1 MPDENKNIGISTE
14 AETGALVRTVY
25 ATRTMKVYAIPE
37 NELRSLSLLNTLSM
51 AFFSASSGFLSFA
64 IGLWIN
70 AAFQST
76 LTPAG
81 KILSI
86 VGAPIAVILSIIF
99 GGLGIWAWKTRKSG
113 LETVEKESSSPDQG

>member
-1 MPDENKNIGISTE
+1 MSDENKNISISNE

-64 IGLWIN
+64 IGLWVH
-70 AAFQST
+70 AAFQSM

-81 KILSI
+81 EILSN
-86 VGAPIAVILSIIF
+86 VGAPIAVVLSLFF
-99 GGLGIWAWKTRKSG
+99 GVLSIWAWVTRRSG
-113 LETVEKESSSPDQG
+113 LKTVEKESSSPD